1 MDAAG
6 QGNWIHGS
14 NLMVISTNLSA
25 QMAATQLDQ
34 SSQRLYQSLAE
45 LSSGSKITS
54 PSDDSAG
61 LAVSMNFTAQI
72 DDSGAAVNNL
82 NDAIS
87 FSQTQDGYLQQ
98 VTSALD
104 RMGELAVQAQ
114 DVTKNSSD
122 LALYNN
128 EFQTL
133 ATYVN
138 SVGNQSFNGISL
150 FSGNA
155 MNVTTDGEGG
165 TTQMQGISGDFLPAS
180 TSTTTTEGDPAN
192 TKFTQIISGTA
203 GNTSLAFSADGSN
216 GPDYVPFD
224 ANATIQEFVGFL
236 NSDNPDTSATYDAS
250 TGQLSV
256 TVAPGA
262 SLSDSSSIPLFQDL
276 GLPSTI
282 NNTSGN
288 PETFTATLG
297 QSVTTTTSN
306 TLDISTPQD
315 AAAALTAIQ
324 SAIAQVA
331 SDRAQVGT
339 NMEQMNF
346 RSLELETLQQNLSAA
361 NSSIMDV
368 DVAQAS
374 TNYAQ
379 DNILVQAGT
388 AMLAQANAL
397 PQLALK
403 LIT

>member
-1 MDAAG
+1 
-6 QGNWIHGS
+6 
-14 NLMVISTNLSA
+14 
-25 QMAATQLDQ
+25 MAATQLEQ
-34 SSQRLYQSLAE
+34 SSQLLSKSLAE

-54 PSDDSAG
+54 PADDSAG
-61 LAVSMNFTAQI
+61 LAVSLNFTAQN
-72 DDSGAAVNNL
+72 DNAGAAVSNL

-104 RMGELAVQAQ
+104 RMSELAVQAQ
-114 DVTKNSSD
+114 DVTKSSSER
-122 LALYNN
+122 ALYNN
-128 EFQTL
+128 EFQSL
-133 ATYVN
+133 ASYVD
-138 SVGNQSFNGISL
+138 SVGTQSFNGISL

-155 MNVTTDGEGG
+155 MNVTSDAEGS
-165 TTQMQGISGDFLPAS
+165 TTRLQGVSGNFLPAG
-180 TSTTTTEGDPAN
+180 TTTTTTEGYAAN
-192 TKFTQIISGTA
+192 TTLGQIVNA
-203 GNTSLAFSADGSN
+203 PGNTSLAIALNGPN
-216 GPDYVPFD
+216 GPDFISFN
-224 ANATIQEFVGFL
+224 ANSTIQEFVGFL

-256 TVAPGA
+256 TFGSNA
-262 SLSDSSSIPLFQDL
+262 LFSDASSIPLFQDL
-276 GLPSTI
+276 GLPSVI
-282 NNTSGN
+282 NNTGGN
-288 PETFTATLG
+288 PETFTTSLT
-297 QSVTTTTSN
+297 QSVTTTTSS

-315 AAAALTAIQ
+315 AAAALTTIQ

-346 RSLELETLQQNLSAA
+346 STQELATLQQNLSAA
-361 NSSIMDV
+361 NSRITDV

-374 TNYAQ
+374 TDYAQ

-403 LIT
+403 LIE

>member
-6 QGNWIHGS
+6 QGNQIHGS

-25 QMAATQLDQ
+25 QMAATQLEQ
-34 SSQRLYQSLAE
+34 SSQLLSKSLAE

-54 PSDDSAG
+54 PADDSAG
-61 LAVSMNFTAQI
+61 LAVSLNFTAQN
-72 DDSGAAVNNL
+72 DNAGAAVSNL

-104 RMGELAVQAQ
+104 RMSELAVQAQ
-114 DVTKNSSD
+114 DVTKSSSER
-122 LALYNN
+122 ALYNN
-128 EFQTL
+128 EFQSL
-133 ATYVN
+133 ASYVD
-138 SVGNQSFNGISL
+138 SVGTQSFNGISL

-155 MNVTTDGEGG
+155 MNVTSDAEGS
-165 TTQMQGISGDFLPAS
+165 TTRLQGVSGNFLPAG
-180 TSTTTTEGDPAN
+180 TTTTTTEGYAAN
-192 TKFTQIISGTA
+192 TTLGQIVNA
-203 GNTSLAFSADGSN
+203 PGNTSLAIALNGPN
-216 GPDYVPFD
+216 GPDFISFN
-224 ANATIQEFVGFL
+224 ANSTIQEFVGFL

-256 TVAPGA
+256 TFGSNA
-262 SLSDSSSIPLFQDL
+262 LFSDASSIPLFQDL
-276 GLPSTI
+276 GLPSVI
-282 NNTSGN
+282 NNTGGN
-288 PETFTATLG
+288 PETFTTSLT
-297 QSVTTTTSN
+297 QSVTTTTSS

-315 AAAALTAIQ
+315 AAAALTTIQ

-346 RSLELETLQQNLSAA
+346 STQELATLQQNLSAA
-361 NSSIMDV
+361 NSRITDV

-374 TNYAQ
+374 TDYAQ

-403 LIT
+403 LIE

>member
-1 MDAAG
+1 
-6 QGNWIHGS
+6 
-14 NLMVISTNLSA
+14 MVISTNLSA
-25 QMAATQLDQ
+25 QMAATQLEQ
-34 SSQRLYQSLAE
+34 SSQRLSQSLAE
-45 LSSGSKITS
+45 LSSGSRITT
-54 PSDDSAG
+54 PADDSAG

-72 DDSGAAVNNL
+72 DDAGAAVSNL

-104 RMGELAVQAQ
+104 RMAELSVQAQ
-114 DVTKNSSD
+114 DVTKSSTE

-133 ATYVN
+133 AAYVN
-138 SVGNQSFNGISL
+138 SVGTQSFNGISL

-155 MNVTTDGEGG
+155 MSVTSDAQGS
-165 TTQMQGISGDFLPAS
+165 TTQLQGINGTFLPAG
-180 TSTTTTEGDPAN
+180 TTTTTTQGYAATTKLSQITGAPAN
-192 TKFTQIISGTA
+192 TPLAVAMDGPNG
-203 GNTSLAFSADGSN
+203 GNFFSFN
-216 GPDYVPFD
+216 
-224 ANATIQEFVGFL
+224 ANTTIQNFVGII

-256 TVAPGA
+256 TLGPGA
-262 SLSDSSSIPLFQDL
+262 LLEDGSSIPLFQDL
-276 GLPSTI
+276 GLPAVMDNTGNI
-282 NNTSGN
+282 N
-288 PETFTATLG
+288 PQTFTTTLG
-297 QSVTTTTSN
+297 QSVTTTNSN
-306 TLDISTPQD
+306 TLDVSTAQD
-315 AAAALTAIQ
+315 AATALTSVQ

-346 RSLELETLQQNLSAA
+346 STQELATLQQNLSSA

-403 LIT
+403 LIE

>member
-1 MDAAG
+1 
-6 QGNWIHGS
+6 
-14 NLMVISTNLSA
+14 
-25 QMAATQLDQ
+25 MAATQLEQ
-34 SSQRLYQSLAE
+34 SSQLLSKSLAE

-54 PSDDSAG
+54 PADDSAG
-61 LAVSMNFTAQI
+61 LAVSMNLTAQN
-72 DDSGAAVNNL
+72 DDAGAAVSNL

-114 DVTKNSSD
+114 DVTKSSTE

-133 ATYVN
+133 ASYVN

-150 FSGNA
+150 FSGNT
-155 MNVTTDGEGG
+155 MNVTSDAQGS
-165 TTQMQGISGDFLPAS
+165 TTQLHGISGNFLPAS
-180 TSTTTTEGDPAN
+180 TTTTTPQGYAAN
-192 TKFTQIISGTA
+192 TTLGQIVNTPGS
-203 GNTSLAFSADGSN
+203 TSLNILTAGSN
-216 GPDYVPFD
+216 GVNPLSFS
-224 ANATIQEFVGFL
+224 ANATIQEFVGLL
-236 NSDNPDTSATYDAS
+236 NSNNPDTSATYNAS

-256 TVAPGA
+256 IVGPDT
-262 SLSDSSSIPLFQDL
+262 LLEDESSIPLFQDL
-276 GLPSTI
+276 GLPPATDNPSDT
-282 NNTSGN
+282 N
-288 PETFTATLG
+288 PETFTTSLT
-297 QSVTTTTSN
+297 QSVTTTTSS
-306 TLDISTPQD
+306 TLDVSTAQD
-315 AAAALTAIQ
+315 AAAALTTIQ

-339 NMEQMNF
+339 SMEQMNF
-346 RSLELETLQQNLSAA
+346 STQELATLQQNLTAA
-361 NSSIMDV
+361 NSRITDV

-374 TNYAQ
+374 TDYAQ

-403 LIT
+403 LITG